1 MKTLRILF
9 LFAGLSVMSASCSI
23 FKKNKSEKPQTGSD
37 PQIAIPIDSAS
48 IQSRLL
54 VLSLRNRLNQLTQYA
69 QHNGF
74 STQYFFFI
82 DMSIS
87 SGKNR
92 FFVYEMDKD
101 SVELEGLVAHG
112 SCNTHFLEQ
121 AAFSNTPNC
130 GCSSLGKYK
139 VGQAYQGE
147 FGKAFRLSGLDST
160 NSNALKR
167 GIVLHGFRPIPDE
180 EIYPRALCNSFGCP
194 MVSPGFL
201 ARLSGI
207 IEKSPKP
214 ILMWVYN

>member
-1 MKTLRILF
+1 MKTLRMLF
-9 LFAGLSVMSASCSI
+9 LFAGLSVLSASCSI
-23 FKKNKSEKPQTGSD
+23 FKKNKSGKLQTGSEN
-37 PQIAIPIDSAS
+37 QIAIPIDSAS

-54 VLSLRNRLNQLTQYA
+54 VLSLKPRLNQITQYA
-69 QHNGF
+69 LNNGF

-101 SVELEGLVAHG
+101 SVELEGLVSHG
-112 SCNTHFLEQ
+112 SCNTKFLEQ
-121 AAFSNTPNC
+121 ARFSNTPNC

-139 VGQAYQGE
+139 VGPSYQGE
-147 FGKAFRLSGLDST
+147 FGKAYRLYGLDTS

-167 GIVLHGFRPIPDE
+167 GIVLHGFRPVPDE

-194 MVSPGFL
+194 MVSPAFL
-201 ARLSGI
+201 DRLSGI
-207 IEKSPKP
+207 IEKSSKP
-214 ILMWVYN
+214 ILMWVYK